1 MKRIDFRLILVSVF
15 SFSVLTPAMDEGTFE
30 RALQDSLKRSP
41 LTATQKARHVL
52 NRMGYGGNPLSE
64 KQHLDRLNTDEEIIH
79 FVKEQLENLG
89 SPSSQEADDVFAK
102 HLSTDPKAICE
113 QLTNAQ
119 NKAEEK
125 NKPQYEPAKLE
136 WCREGL
142 TPKTITGKTD
152 VLAEVERLRQ
162 ALVSAQGDS
171 NKDKQNEILKE
182 KALTAVFDYNHLALR
197 MYHGVIVRQVARAI
211 LEEKKSFHNQLFDFW
226 FNHFNV
232 SLEKVG
238 GKGIYQYTP
247 VIENN
252 LSGKFS
258 DMLFATAQSPQMLLY
273 LENYLSGRKHE
284 AITKEAKTESAKKC
298 PVGKKNRGACIRTVT
313 RQVVQRHRNDIVIN
327 ENYARELIE
336 LHTFGEGPGVHYF
349 QHAVQESA
357 KILSGWSVKWGGRDE
372 FQFNPAWHVGGKKV
386 LFVHPTITIN
396 EGGKDEGDILLRYLA
411 YHPVTARNISKKLVN
426 RFVSEKAS
434 LNHRLVNQ
442 LTRSFVATQGDL
454 PSLYRTLLSSP
465 EFWSAQAFQSKA
477 VRPFDRHVRMVRAM
491 GIQVDPRA
499 DNYALQIDRLLQV
512 ANEIVTRSNG
522 DGQSLFRCLPPTGY
536 PDDSSHWLSLGS
548 MVRSVVSGFKAE
560 DVTVRA
566 RALESKNPAA
576 DSWYATWHFF
586 LKNGLA
592 LSANS
597 TVPTSQIAE
606 DLNRRFDYEL
616 LTGRA
621 ASDKTLHT
629 SKMDKIRVGREYQ
642 LLPTRTEMTLHF
654 GSEQA
659 SKY

>member
-1 MKRIDFRLILVSVF
+1 MLRLDLRLILL
-15 SFSVLTPAMDEGTFE
+15 SVLFLSIITNAMDEGSFE
-30 RALQDSLKRSP
+30 KALQESLKKSP
-41 LTATQKARHVL
+41 LTATQKAQHVL

-64 KQHLDRLNTDEEIIH
+64 EQRLDRLNTDEAIIH

-89 SPSSQEADDVFAK
+89 SPVSSEAVDAFAK
-102 HLSTDPKAICE
+102 YLSTDPKAICQ
-113 QLTNAQ
+113 QLTDAQ
-119 NKAEEK
+119 KKAKEADK
-125 NKPQYEPAKLE
+125 AAYESAIME

-142 TPKTITGKTD
+142 TTKTITGKTD
-152 VLAEVERLRQ
+152 VLAEINKLMQ
-162 ALVSAQGDS
+162 ALDSARGDL
-171 NKDKQNEILKE
+171 NKDMQNETLKE
-182 KALTAVFDYNHLALR
+182 KSLTALFDYRHLALR
-197 MYHGVIVRQVARAI
+197 MNHGVIVRQVARAI
-211 LEEKKSFHNQLFDFW
+211 LEEKNSFHNQLFDFW

-313 RQVVQRHRNDIVIN
+313 LQVVQRHRNDIVIN

-349 QHAVQESA
+349 QHAVQASA
-357 KILSGWSVKWGGRDE
+357 KILSGWSVKWGERDE
-372 FQFNPAWHVGGKKV
+372 FQFNPAWHIGGKKV
-386 LFVHPTITIN
+386 LFVHPRIVVN
-396 EGGKDEGDILLRYLA
+396 GGGKDEGDILLRYLA

-426 RFVSEKAS
+426 RFVSENS
-434 LNHRLVNQ
+434 PFNSRLVNQ
-442 LTRSFVATQGDL
+442 MTRSFLATQGDL

-465 EFWSAQAFQSKA
+465 EFWSARSFQSKA

-491 GIQVDPRA
+491 GVRIEPSA
-499 DNYALQIDRLLQV
+499 ENYNLQIDRLLQV

-522 DGQSLFRCLPPTGY
+522 DGHSVFRCLPPTGY

-548 MVRSVVSGFKAE
+548 MVRSVMAGFKPE

-566 RALESKNPAA
+566 RALDSRDPATDDWKA
-576 DSWYATWHFF
+576 RWYFF
-586 LKNGLA
+586 LNNGLA

-606 DLNRRFDYEL
+606 DLNSRFDYEL

-629 SKMDKIRVGREYQ
+629 SNMDKIRVGKGYL
-642 LLPTRTEMTLHF
+642 LLPTRTEMTLYF